1 MRGNGIHRPPALGEQ
16 FTVRLD
22 ACLLSL
28 IEASDHG
35 DGGGL
40 IEDFF
45 AKDGRVELGVTG
57 R

>member
-1 MRGNGIHRPPALGEQ
+1 ML
-16 FTVRLD
+16 V
-22 ACLLSL
+22 SL
-28 IEASDHG
+28 FEASDHG